1 MSQRMKVAAATL
13 SVAAL
18 VLGGCGAPKGTGSDS
33 AEAKM
38 PTCPIKAFE
47 NASGP
52 IKLNFWYGETG
63 PPVDAVKKLV
73 KRYNASQSKVVV
85 TATNQ
90 GNGDEID
97 AKFRGALD
105 SGQLPDF
112 AELYDQP
119 SAVDSGKLLPAEACM
134 KQSGFDLSTI
144 NAAVRATGTTKGK
157 FWPAYRGVNEALM
170 YFNGA
175 ALDAVKLKPPTTL
188 DELYTAAK
196 ALKAAGFK
204 TPIALGSDRTGTT
217 PLSEL
222 LGVWLTNEKQTLV
235 NKDNGRSGD
244 PTASTLDN
252 EATKK
257 VLDFVAKVKKESLV
271 TPTTGVNNLYA
282 LAKGTAAITFDL
294 SGAALGIAQVVGGDP
309 KTAAALQSAR
319 LPGISG
325 PVASAG
331 EPGPGFYIVNTS
343 KPEVQGAA
351 WDFASFMLKQEQ
363 GVSWLKEG
371 SYLPFQSDVATA
383 AESYYSGGSLD
394 GRLIAPG
401 AAQLAAATAS
411 MPTPQLP
418 TDVLKPI
425 DSAMQG
431 MLVGNTSAADALK
444 EASSGMNAAIEQ
456 YYH

>member
-1 MSQRMKVAAATL
+1 MSKRLKFAAATL
-13 SVAAL
+13 SVSAL

-33 AEAKM
+33 TEAKL

-47 NASGP
+47 DASGP
-52 IKLNFWYGETG
+52 IKLNFWFGETG
-63 PPVDAVKKLV
+63 PPVDAVKNLV
-73 KRYNASQSKVVV
+73 KRYNASQKKVVV

-90 GNGDEID
+90 GNGDEVD
-97 AKFRGALD
+97 AKFRNSLD

-119 SAVDSGKLLPAEACM
+119 SAVDSGKLLSAEACM
-134 KQSGFDLSTI
+134 KQSGFDVKTI
-144 NAAVRATGTTKGK
+144 NPAIYATGTTNGK
-157 FWPAYRGVNEALM
+157 FWPVYRGVNEALM

-204 TPIALGSDRTGTT
+204 APIALGSDRTGTI

-222 LGVWLTNEKQTLV
+222 VSVWLTNEKQTIV
-235 NKDNGRSGD
+235 NKDNARAGD
-244 PTASTLDN
+244 PTKATLDN
-252 EATKK
+252 EAAKK
-257 VLDFVAKVKKESLV
+257 VLDFVAKLKKEGLV

-282 LAKGTAAITFDL
+282 LAQGSSAITFDV
-294 SGAALGIAQVVGGDP
+294 SGAALGIAQVVGADA
-309 KTAAALQSAR
+309 KTAAAFQSAR

-325 PVASAG
+325 PIASAG
-331 EPGPGFYIVNTS
+331 EPGPGFYILNTS

-363 GVSWLKEG
+363 GMSWLKEG
-371 SYLPFQSDVATA
+371 SYLPFQSNVADA
-383 AESYYSGGSLD
+383 AKSYYTGGTID
-394 GRLIAPG
+394 GRLMAPG
-401 AAQLAAATAS
+401 AEQLAAATSSLA
-411 MPTPQLP
+411 TPQLP
-418 TDVLKPI
+418 TDVLKPL
-425 DSAMQG
+425 DAAVQG
-431 MLVGNTSAADALK
+431 MLVGNKSAADALN
-444 EASSGMNAAIEQ
+444 EAVSGMNAAIQQ